1 MMESFRF
8 TNSGKYAIIL
18 PYEKLCE
25 KESTHGNALQR
36 DSHGK
41 ISGLR
46 GNVQEHMEDGFGE
59 ALLNVLGSDRTA
71 CYSGKVCQYL
81 MRFPAARRK

>member
-1 MMESFRF
+1 M
-8 TNSGKYAIIL
+8 

-36 DSHGK
+36 DSHGNTEITLFVK
-41 ISGLR
+41 PFIIRKVLSNAFLAGNFVVMFSGLR

-59 ALLNVLGSDRTA
+59 ALLNI
-71 CYSGKVCQYL
+71 
-81 MRFPAARRK
+81 